1 MADYTYTLLIPLI
14 PLFVFLLLG
23 LTGHKMK
30 PFVTGVI
37 GSTGLG
43 ISAILSYVTA
53 FKYFIGAHVAGTG
66 YVSVKGFEVS
76 WLHLTDKLTIHLGT
90 LIDPISV
97 MMLVVITTVSLMVHI
112 YSIGYMK
119 CDSGFF
125 RFFTFLSLFSFSM
138 LGLVLA
144 TNIFQMYIFWE
155 VVGVSSFLLLVSSS
169 DKPTAVAA

>member
-1 MADYTYTLLIPLI
+1 MANYTYTILIPLI
-14 PLFVFLLLG
+14 PLFVFFLG
-23 LTGHKMK
+23 LLGHKMK
-30 PFVTGVI
+30 PLVTGII

-53 FKYFIGAHVAGTG
+53 FKYFIGDHVAGTG
-66 YVSVKGFEVS
+66 YASIKGFEVS
-76 WLHLTDKLTIHLGT
+76 WLHLTDKLTIHLGV

-97 MMLVVITTVSLMVHI
+97 MMLIVVTTVSWMVHI

-119 CDSGFF
+119 GDTGFY
-125 RFFTFLSLFSFSM
+125 RFFSFLSLFSFSM

-155 VVGVSSFLLLVSSS
+155 L
-169 DKPTAVAA
+169 